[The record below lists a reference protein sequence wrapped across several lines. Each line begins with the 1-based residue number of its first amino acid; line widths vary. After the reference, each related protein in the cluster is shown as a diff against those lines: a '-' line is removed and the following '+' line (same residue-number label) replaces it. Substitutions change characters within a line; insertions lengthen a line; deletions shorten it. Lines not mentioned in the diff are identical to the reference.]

1 MTRLGWGALAVGLA
15 LVGVG
20 LGASWPPLLALG
32 AGLVLLSVGALAYVF
47 RSPRFDLERAVEPP
61 RVEKRRPAIAV
72 IRATNMSRRA
82 LAPVAIE
89 QRLGPTVVRAE
100 LPRLRKGEQGLRT
113 YRLPTSRRG
122 TFEIGPVEVPRA
134 DPFGL
139 CRRARALG
147 EPQVIS
153 VHPRVLGLRPISSG
167 TSRNLE
173 GPSSDMSPQGSV
185 TFHRLREYVI
195 GDDLR
200 KVHWPST
207 ARLGKLV
214 VRQYVDTAQPYTIV
228 LVDLRPEVYS
238 PESFEEA
245 MDVTASVVAATA
257 LGESPV
263 QLRTTTGERVGG
275 TRKSNP
281 EHLVDFLTDLAPS
294 SEGSLSGQLVVL
306 RREKGGNAL
315 VVVTG
320 VVQPDSLPEVAALRR
335 SFDHVVMVSLVP
347 RPTPAPT
354 YPGLTILVGTDA
366 DDVALAWDAQVAK

>member
-1 MTRLGWGALAVGLA
+1 VTRLGWGALAAGLV
-15 LVGVG
+15 LLGVG
-20 LGASWPPLLALG
+20 LGASWSPLFALG
-32 AGLVLLSVGALAYVF
+32 VGLVVLSAGALAYVL

-89 QRLGPTVVRAE
+89 QRLGPTVFRAE

-113 YRLPTSRRG
+113 YRLPTSQRG
-122 TFEIGPVEVPRA
+122 TYEIGPVEVPRA

-153 VHPRVLGLRPISSG
+153 VHPRVLALRPIASG

-214 VRQYVDTAQPYTIV
+214 VRQYVDTAQPYTVV

-238 PESFEEA
+238 PDSFEEA

-257 LGESPV
+257 LGEAPV
-263 QLRTTTGERVGG
+263 QLRTTSGERVGG
-275 TRKSNP
+275 TRKSSF
-281 EHLVDFLTDLAPS
+281 EALIDYLTDLAPS
-294 SEGSLSGQLVVL
+294 GDGSLSGQLVAM
-306 RREKGGNAL
+306 RRERGGNAL

-320 VVQPDSLPEVAALRR
+320 TVQLDSLPEVAALRR
-335 SFDHVVMVSLVP
+335 RFDRVIMASVVP
-347 RPTPAPT
+347 RPTPAPI
-354 YPGLTILVGTDA
+354 YPGLTILAGTNA
-366 DDVALAWDAQVAK
+366 DEVAEDWEAQVAK